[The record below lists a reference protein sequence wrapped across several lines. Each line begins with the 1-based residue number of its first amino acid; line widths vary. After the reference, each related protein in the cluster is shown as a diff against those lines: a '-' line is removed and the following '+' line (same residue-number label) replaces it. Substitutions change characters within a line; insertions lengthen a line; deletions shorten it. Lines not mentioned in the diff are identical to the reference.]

1 MNPRSTTPP
10 ASASS
15 APPWWSRLHAAAR
28 RALGLPAAGSFEN
41 PDRRLGRDGERAAAR
56 FLRRSGYRILGRN
69 ILTRVGE
76 ADLVCEAPDR
86 ATVVIVEVKTRGRRE
101 GQAPAS
107 ATVAPEASI
116 TSQKRQ
122 KLRDV
127 TRALRRANRWSNR
140 PVRIDVVAVEWN
152 EGEPAPAAIRHH
164 INAIGAN

>member
-1 MNPRSTTPP
+1 MGLRDGPP
-10 ASASS
+10 NNNS
-15 APPWWSRLHAAAR
+15 
-28 RALGLPAAGSFEN
+28 
-41 PDRRLGRDGERAAAR
+41 DRRLGREGERAAAK
-56 FLRRSGYRILGRN
+56 FLRRAGYRILGRN
-69 ILTRVGE
+69 VRTRVGE

-101 GQAPAS
+101 GQALAS

-116 TSQKRQ
+116 TSHKRR

-127 TRALRRANRWSNR
+127 TRALRRANGWFNR

-164 INAIGAN
+164 VNAVGPD

>member
-1 MNPRSTTPP
+1 MGLRDNPSNET
-10 ASASS
+10 
-15 APPWWSRLHAAAR
+15 H
-28 RALGLPAAGSFEN
+28 
-41 PDRRLGRDGERAAAR
+41 DRRLGREGERAAAK

-69 ILTRVGE
+69 VRTRVGE

-101 GQAPAS
+101 GQSPAS

-116 TSQKRQ
+116 TSHKRQ

-127 TRALRRANRWSNR
+127 TRALRRANRWFNR

-152 EGEPAPAAIRHH
+152 EGEPAPATIRHH
-164 INAIGAN
+164 VNAVGPD